1 VDNHPNLY
9 SLTTISTQALRDL
22 VRNQSPL
29 HHQSKKKGF
38 PEGVAL
44 FFRLLEVE
52 VGIESA
58 SGTGCVY
65 FPIGK

>member
-1 VDNHPNLY
+1 
-9 SLTTISTQALRDL
+9 
-22 VRNQSPL
+22 
-29 HHQSKKKGF
+29 
-38 PEGVAL
+38 VAL

-58 SGTGCVY
+58 FGTGCYY

>member
-1 VDNHPNLY
+1 MTCGRGFDSRRL
-9 SLTTISTQALRDL
+9 
-22 VRNQSPL
+22 
-29 HHQSKKKGF
+29 HQSKKKGF

-58 SGTGCVY
+58 SGTGCYY